1 MEQRNYI
8 EPSVTVRPSPRLS
21 GTRQN
26 EEARLNTTMYTVD
39 ETGHTTVT
47 YDDQEAVRQEF
58 ERQQELG
65 FIAFA
70 GDDIDT
76 ELVLMRRFVP
86 GFAAIYW
93 VRPLVGG

>member
-1 MEQRNYI
+1 M
-8 EPSVTVRPSPRLS
+8 T
-21 GTRQN
+21 
-26 EEARLNTTMYTVD
+26 TTMYTVD
-39 ETGHTTVT
+39 ETGHTTIT
-47 YDDQEAVRQEF
+47 CEDHETARAEF
-58 ERQQELG
+58 ERQQALG
-65 FIAFA
+65 FVAFA

>member
-1 MEQRNYI
+1 M
-8 EPSVTVRPSPRLS
+8 T
-21 GTRQN
+21 
-26 EEARLNTTMYTVD
+26 TTMYTVD
-39 ETGHTTVT
+39 ETGHTTVVC
-47 YDDQEAVRQEF
+47 DDAETAGQEF
-58 ERQQELG
+58 ERQQALG

-76 ELVLMRRFVP
+76 ELLLMRRYVP